1 MDQVLDAEKV
11 METSARVA
19 SCGEGARIS
28 RTSPT
33 ANAAPP
39 ASVNVAVAAKCSAF
53 IRAYDQR
60 SNDAFV
66 LAGWLTGYLSAINQH
81 AAETF
86 DLAPWQSTE
95 VLMLLAKDLCAQPRR
110 AVLQGGGWTGDDPLQ
125 GSVAGVRRTDRGRLQ
140 GNADEDV
147 SLGAEGCAA
156 ALDRVRALQGFH

>member
-1 MDQVLDAEKV
+1 MDQVLDADKV

-53 IRAYDQR
+53 IQAYDQR

-66 LAGWLTGYLSAINQH
+66 LAEWLTGYLSAINQH

-95 VLMLLAKDLCAQPRR
+95 VLMLLAKDLCARSPDEQFYR
-110 AVLQGGGWTGDDPLQ
+110 
-125 GSVAGVRRTDRGRLQ
+125 VADGLATILSKDRLQ
-140 GNADEDV
+140 AF
-147 SLGAEGCAA
+147 AEPIEVGSKEMPMKM
-156 ALDRVRALQGFH
+156 FP